1 MKDKKK
7 WSNSICKKSYFFRR
21 ILAFEEATRKGSHA
35 KKKKKEKLE
44 EKLWVL
50 RNSNPHTCAMVTR
63 DSTHTTASQATH
75 MQGSQDMDTNG
86 ELAEPRGSV

>member
-35 KKKKKEKLE
+35 KKKKREIGGDVVGVMEFKSTYVCNGDK
-44 EKLWVL
+44 
-50 RNSNPHTCAMVTR
+50 RQHAHNSKSG
-63 DSTHTTASQATH
+63 DTHAR
-75 MQGSQDMDTNG
+75 
-86 ELAEPRGSV
+86 LARHGLKR